1 MPVALKPKGEPRV
14 VDGGQRKTEERMATS
29 KDRLQAKIERI
40 HAARIKVEAFVAAG
54 GDLKSEE
61 AGPIGLELSEGVN
74 ELLMEFGSSI
84 QEHTK

>member
-1 MPVALKPKGEPRV
+1 MSRSEVGDDHKEVKP
-14 VDGGQRKTEERMATS
+14 KTEERVATS

-40 HAARIKVEAFVAAG
+40 HTARIKVEAFVAAG

-74 ELLMEFGSSI
+74 DLLMEFGSSI

>member
-1 MPVALKPKGEPRV
+1 
-14 VDGGQRKTEERMATS
+14 MATS

-84 QEHTK
+84 QEHAK